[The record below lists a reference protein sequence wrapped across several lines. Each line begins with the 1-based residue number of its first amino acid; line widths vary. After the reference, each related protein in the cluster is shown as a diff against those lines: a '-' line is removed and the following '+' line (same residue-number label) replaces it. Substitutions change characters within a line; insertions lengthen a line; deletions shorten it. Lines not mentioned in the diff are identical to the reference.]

1 MKLGVATVG
10 VQRVA
15 ALAAV
20 ARPEAATTPTRP
32 FSTLAA
38 AASAPETGPPAAPA
52 PVAPAPEPICVD
64 QLRLLNVELGI
75 HPHATPDDTIARAN
89 DIMGFE
95 PIGTPCEQLRKLV
108 AAINVKLA
116 AGLRYAWPLA
126 HHTPLEAKGNRT
138 VVNNS
143 ASFQRGRL
151 P

>member
-1 MKLGVATVG
+1 MLED
-10 VQRVA
+10 
-15 ALAAV
+15 LAAERAEYEKLQAGPAAKRAAPPPMRRPSTKPRQAVV

-116 AGLRYAWPLA
+116 AGLRYAP
-126 HHTPLEAKGNRT
+126 EK
-138 VVNNS
+138 
-143 ASFQRGRL
+143 
-151 P
+151 